1 MICPA
6 CGFANEDGVLFCE
19 QCKADLEMP
28 AASSQ
33 ATPMPDSSSR
43 SEPAAAAHP
52 EEPIPL
58 EPIALEPVAPSD
70 PPSGFEPA
78 GSAPS
83 EAPVELEPFGL
94 EPTVEHLGVSE
105 TRDEPPKAKPKT
117 ATPPPLPQQQQP
129 AAPAITNVKLVVVR
143 GQRMDVQYPLYPGKN
158 YLGRT
163 DDKPVDI
170 DLDDQE
176 APDRIWTSR
185 QHAVVTFENGKLS
198 IEDLNSLNGTF
209 VNRTRVHPGQ
219 VRELH
224 DSDVIQVGTVHLKVL
239 FG

>member
-1 MICPA
+1 MKCPA

-19 QCKADLEMP
+19 MCKADLDMP
-28 AASSQ
+28 AAAPPAQ
-33 ATPMPDSSSR
+33 VPTAMNDPFDDAP
-43 SEPAAAAHP
+43 EPSPPA

-58 EPIALEPVAPSD
+58 EPVTDVSRPAVFDPFADDQAPIELEPVGQKGTVDQGGASD
-70 PPSGFEPA
+70 TA
-78 GSAPS
+78 AD
-83 EAPVELEPFGL
+83 ADHAAMPV
-94 EPTVEHLGVSE
+94 S
-105 TRDEPPKAKPKT
+105 
-117 ATPPPLPQQQQP
+117 PPPLPGAGGEIGNP
-129 AAPAITNVKLVVVR
+129 KLIVVR
-143 GQRMDVQYPLYPGKN
+143 GQHVDTQYPLYPGKN

-176 APDRIWTSR
+176 APDRIWCSR
-185 QHAVVTFENGKLS
+185 QHAVITLDSGTLT

-224 DSDVIQVGTVHLKVL
+224 ENDVIQVGTVHMKVT
-239 FG
+239 GG

>member
-1 MICPA
+1 MICPS

-19 QCKADLEMP
+19 RCKADLDMP
-28 AASSQ
+28 AAPSQ

-43 SEPAAAAHP
+43 SEPASTPRP

-58 EPIALEPVAPSD
+58 EPIALEPVAPSS

-78 GSAPS
+78 GAAPS
-83 EAPVELEPFGL
+83 EAPVELEPLAL
-94 EPTVEHLGVSE
+94 EPTVEQVGLSE
-105 TRDEPPKAKPKT
+105 TRDEPPKSKPKT
-117 ATPPPLPQQQQP
+117 ATPPPLPP
-129 AAPAITNVKLVVVR
+129 HAAATTITSPKLVVVR

-219 VRELH
+219 IRELH
-224 DSDVIQVGTVHLKVL
+224 ENDVVQVGTVHLKVL

>member
-1 MICPA
+1 MICPS

-19 QCKADLEMP
+19 KCKADLEMP
-28 AASSQ
+28 AATPSQ
-33 ATPMPDSSSR
+33 AASAMNDAAKSSPDSR
-43 SEPAAAAHP
+43 PGLHA

-58 EPIALEPVAPSD
+58 EPITLEPAASSD
-70 PPSGFEPA
+70 PGRPAAEP
-78 GSAPS
+78 
-83 EAPVELEPFGL
+83 PVELEPVGL
-94 EPTVEHLGVSE
+94 EPTIEQGGASE
-105 TRDEPPKAKPKT
+105 TQDDVPRAKPKT
-117 ATPPPLPQQQQP
+117 ASPPPLPQP
-129 AAPAITNVKLVVVR
+129 AAPSATNPKLIVVR

-185 QHAVVTFENGKLS
+185 QHAVVTLEDGKLS

-224 DSDVIQVGTVHLKVL
+224 ENDVIQVGTVHLKVQ

>member
-6 CGFANEDGVLFCE
+6 CGAANEDGASYCE
-19 QCKADLEMP
+19 KCKADLAMP
-28 AASSQ
+28 SAVQPVQAASHMNESTT
-33 ATPMPDSSSR
+33 A
-43 SEPAAAAHP
+43 P
-52 EEPIPL
+52 EAPQTASGADEPIPL
-58 EPIALEPVAPSD
+58 EPIPLEPVSELAPSAD
-70 PPSGFEPA
+70 VEPA
-78 GSAPS
+78 AAAPAEPVPLQS
-83 EAPVELEPFGL
+83 TVDAPAVGDGQAA
-94 EPTVEHLGVSE
+94 PT
-105 TRDEPPKAKPKT
+105 TKPKT
-117 ATPPPLPQQQQP
+117 AAVPPPVPETPTL
-129 AAPAITNVKLVVVR
+129 TNPKLVVVR
-143 GQRMDVQYPLYPGKN
+143 GQRMDGQYPLFAGKN

-185 QHAVVTFENGKLS
+185 QHAVVTFDNGALA

-224 DSDVIQVGTVHLKVL
+224 ENDVIQVGTVHMKVIA
-239 FG
+239 G